1 MIKFK
6 LFLILIIISI
16 SKYSFSNNILV
27 MNIDELI
34 NTNNIY
40 INIINKIELSQEKI
54 SKKFI
59 DKEIE
64 IENNFKEIEESKMLL
79 EQNELNI
86 LINNY
91 NLKLE
96 EFKKLVD
103 EFNLHYQ
110 DQIINIRKIMLKEII
125 VLAEKYAKNND
136 VDLIL
141 DSTSYL
147 IASNSINITNI
158 IKERLDNIDLK
169 LEFEPFEYN

>member
-1 MIKFK
+1 
-6 LFLILIIISI
+6 
-16 SKYSFSNNILV
+16 

-34 NTNNIY
+34 NTNSLY

-96 EFKKLVD
+96 EFKKTVD
-103 EFNLHYQ
+103 EFNQHYQ

-125 VLAEKYAKNND
+125 VLAEKYAKNNN

-147 IASNSINITNI
+147 IASNSINITSI